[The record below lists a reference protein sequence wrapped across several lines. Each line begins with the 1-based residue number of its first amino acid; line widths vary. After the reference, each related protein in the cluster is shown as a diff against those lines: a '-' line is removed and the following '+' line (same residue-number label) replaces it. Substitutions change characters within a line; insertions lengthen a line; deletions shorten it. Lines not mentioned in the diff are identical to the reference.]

1 MSFAQKINQLF
12 RRKPIAAAVSG
23 DSGMMGDTVVQDMY
37 DGSLNSVQGAP
48 SIFGV
53 QLAMSLPLGT

>member
-23 DSGMMGDTVVQDMY
+23 DSSMMGDTVVQDMY

-48 SIFGV
+48 SVFGV
-53 QLAMSLPLGT
+53 EEAGVRTNW

>member
-37 DGSLNSVQGAP
+37 DGSLNSVQGHLP
-48 SIFGV
+48 SSASRRPV
-53 QLAMSLPLGT
+53 ARTNW